1 MKNILLFSALC
12 LSSLSYS
19 QTYGY
24 FGKKNT
30 FSINGTGSIPLIYMF
45 TRRDVSNYKKSGK
58 TLTQQ
63 NDLFDAGLNLAYS
76 HAFSGSF
83 ALGFEYDLLF
93 GNVKGPNNAYF
104 SYIEPYYDYPNYYII
119 PIKHEELSIRT
130 NVFMPKIEYTFTGEQ
145 MPFGINNQ
153 LGIGYSTTKVLEK
166 DYIYQ
171 FSNLGSYGSIDS
183 SAIMNRKTLNYDE
196 LKSIKGITIMYAFN
210 VRTPISKQL
219 MINYGIRYTLNMS
232 FTPESSS
239 FVEDFVYSSGN
250 EIPKS
255 QNYLIDSNEI
265 KSAVGKKRLS
275 SVIALNIGLTYVF

>member
-1 MKNILLFSALC
+1 MKYLILLTALYLSNLAFS
-12 LSSLSYS
+12 
-19 QTYGY
+19 QEFGY

-30 FSINGTGSIPLIYMF
+30 LSINGTGSIPLIYMF
-45 TRRDVSNYKKSGK
+45 TKRDISNYKKSGK

-63 NDLFDAGLNLAYS
+63 NDLFDAGLNVAFS

-93 GNVKGPNNAYF
+93 GNVKGPAYGYY
-104 SYIEPYYDYPNYYII
+104 SYTDFGYYNYNII
-119 PIKHEELSIRT
+119 PLKHEELSIRT

-166 DYIYQ
+166 DYTHQ

-183 SAIMNRKTLNYDE
+183 SAIMNRKTLNYNE

-239 FVEDFVYSSGN
+239 FVENFVYSSGN
-250 EIPKS
+250 ETPKS